1 MQFQPSFSLSL
12 CFTTLLAVVL
22 DVVVVLVH
30 VMVMV
35 VGIME
40 QVATKEVI
48 VVGQLTDI
56 VEETLHKVTTLVVE
70 EVE

>member
-1 MQFQPSFSLSL
+1 M
-12 CFTTLLAVVL
+12 V

-30 VMVMV
+30 VIVIV
-35 VGIME
+35 DGIMV
-40 QVATKEVI
+40 QVLHRVLI